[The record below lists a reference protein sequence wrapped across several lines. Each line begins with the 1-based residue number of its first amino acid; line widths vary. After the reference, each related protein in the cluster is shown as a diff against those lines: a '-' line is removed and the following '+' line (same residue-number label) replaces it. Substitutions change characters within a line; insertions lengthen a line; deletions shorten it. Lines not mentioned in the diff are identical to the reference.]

1 MAEVSIVPTLSPNQD
16 KLAQTAYDL
25 KLIID
30 KGKHDVVKPSWIE
43 DSISLG
49 RPAPVYK
56 RYFFHATEERMDT
69 EEYNAEPEEATTE
82 EDAAVAM
89 SHPSEEKLT
98 DAQSTTEGD
107 WLDDDAKAA
116 VDESETEPDEDSD
129 NVDVEGSDVDEDWYA
144 IRGVSTEGNNEEA
157 TVSNT
162 SSGKA
167 RMGESAAA
175 MEYDTELIFRHLCFY
190 LDSPEAARRHGMT
203 AKAKFEKEI
212 DEAFFGLS
220 KAISTNGG
228 RIVDLDDPKLT
239 HVVMDKRDDS
249 RRVELIRRT
258 CQPKRRQVVIS
269 EYIQAC
275 LDEGTLLDEEG
286 FVP

>member
-1 MAEVSIVPTLSPNQD
+1 
-16 KLAQTAYDL
+16 
-25 KLIID
+25 
-30 KGKHDVVKPSWIE
+30 
-43 DSISLG
+43 
-49 RPAPVYK
+49 
-56 RYFFHATEERMDT
+56 
-69 EEYNAEPEEATTE
+69 
-82 EDAAVAM
+82 
-89 SHPSEEKLT
+89 
-98 DAQSTTEGD
+98 
-107 WLDDDAKAA
+107 
-116 VDESETEPDEDSD
+116 
-129 NVDVEGSDVDEDWYA
+129 
-144 IRGVSTEGNNEEA
+144 
-157 TVSNT
+157 
-162 SSGKA
+162 
-167 RMGESAAA
+167 
-175 MEYDTELIFRHLCFY
+175 
-190 LDSPEAARRHGMT
+190 MT

>member
-1 MAEVSIVPTLSPNQD
+1 
-16 KLAQTAYDL
+16 
-25 KLIID
+25 
-30 KGKHDVVKPSWIE
+30 
-43 DSISLG
+43 
-49 RPAPVYK
+49 
-56 RYFFHATEERMDT
+56 MDT

-144 IRGVSTEGNNEEA
+144 IRGVSTEEA

-162 SSGKA
+162 SSGKVRYFMQPDGNTQEFWLGSNGRKCSRYGIRHRA
-167 RMGESAAA
+167 HISTPVCLIVYKPFA
-175 MEYDTELIFRHLCFY
+175 ELTQDRCFY

-212 DEAFFGLS
+212 DEAYVLRS
-220 KAISTNGG
+220 A
-228 RIVDLDDPKLT
+228 V
-239 HVVMDKRDDS
+239 
-249 RRVELIRRT
+249 
-258 CQPKRRQVVIS
+258 Q
-269 EYIQAC
+269 
-275 LDEGTLLDEEG
+275 
-286 FVP
+286 